1 MQKSF
6 FLQWQI
12 AVRVRRSAELEQSL
26 RALAHLTLERYAG
39 RPAPQTS
46 LDRNRGPKSE
56 IDLAVCSI
64 RADLPEA
71 ALALAAIVSC
81 PSGLARQCLQ
91 DEDPGLLLIVAQCAR
106 LSWATVRK
114 MLNFHELAG
123 EDALFVQQCCEDFHS
138 IRESDAAHFMAILK
152 EELEGIALAA

>member
-1 MQKSF
+1 MYKSF
-6 FLQWQI
+6 FLQWQT
-12 AVRVRRSAELEQSL
+12 AVRVRRAAELEQSL

-39 RPAPQTS
+39 HAAPQKS
-46 LDRNRGPKSE
+46 LQRNRGPKSE

-71 ALALAAIVSC
+71 ASALAAIVGF
-81 PSGLARQCLQ
+81 PSDLARLCLEH
-91 DEDPGLLLIVAQCAR
+91 EDPGLLLIVAQSTR

-138 IRESDAAHFMAILK
+138 IRESDAAHFMAIFK
-152 EELEGIALAA
+152 DELEGIALAA